1 MKLSTPAKG
10 QKVEETS
17 NNLLAVSMKPRGVD
31 TFLARQE
38 EQLKNVVEAFRANML
53 DNNIRQAFIK
63 MFESKPNQEV
73 QTDELFDHVTQHW
86 KNANI

>member
-1 MKLSTPAKG
+1 MKLATPAKG
-10 QKVEETS
+10 QKGEETS

-53 DNNIRQAFIK
+53 DNNIR
-63 MFESKPNQEV
+63 
-73 QTDELFDHVTQHW
+73 
-86 KNANI
+86 